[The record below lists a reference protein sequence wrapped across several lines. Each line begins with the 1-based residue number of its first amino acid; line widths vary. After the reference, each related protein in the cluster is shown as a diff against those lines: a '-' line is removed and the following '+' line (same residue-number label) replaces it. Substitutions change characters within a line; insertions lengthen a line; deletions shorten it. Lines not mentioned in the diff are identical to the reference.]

1 MAPNV
6 VLGQGR
12 VQPQLVAPGCQI
24 FPGGADPSFF
34 EGAGAVTFIK
44 DSQNLGWQGT
54 YAAVTDELPHEAAR
68 RPIPAVWLAVCLSKT
83 SLRRIIRGRE
93 DYARD
98 IPGRKVIVLTPP
110 GESARDVIGIPASAL
125 HVFLSC
131 DIMNEVARE
140 LLGESVGDV
149 TVAPAFCVDDPA
161 MMPLLGT
168 IQQALDDPPTE
179 ARLKVDYLV
188 RALAAHILCEQFV
201 DARAELS
208 SPSRP
213 ELTDRQLQLMKDY
226 IQANLSCEISIADLA
241 DLLGASRAQFLR
253 RFKGSTGTTPHQY
266 VMSARVEKAREL
278 LLDAKL
284 NLAAVAATSGFANPA
299 HLTTVFSRFMKMTP
313 SEYRRQLF

>member
-1 MAPNV
+1 MTPNIASV
-6 VLGQGR
+6 QGPLPAVPER
-12 VQPQLVAPGCQI
+12 EISSGGPGR
-24 FPGGADPSFF
+24 AFF
-34 EGAGAVTFIK
+34 EEAGAVTFVK
-44 DSQNLGWQGT
+44 DSQDLGWEGI
-54 YAAVTDELPHEAAR
+54 YAAVTDERPHEAAR
-68 RPIPAVWLAVCLSKT
+68 QPIPAAWLAVGLSRA

-98 IPGRKVIVLTPP
+98 IPGRKAIVLTPP
-110 GESARDVIGIPASAL
+110 GESARDVIGIPANAL

-140 LLGESVGDV
+140 LLGEAVGDV

-179 ARLKVDYLV
+179 ARLKVDYLA
-188 RALAAHILCEQFV
+188 RALAAHVLCEQFA
-201 DARAELS
+201 DARTELS
-208 SPSRP
+208 SPSRL

-266 VMSARVEKAREL
+266 VMGARVEKAREL
-278 LLDAKL
+278 LMDAEL
-284 NLAAVAATSGFANPA
+284 NLAAVAATSGFATPA
-299 HLTTVFSRFMKMTP
+299 HLTTVFSRIMKMTP